1 MQEQWLCV
9 YKLYLLSLLSTHTT
23 HAHAG
28 EGLKVGTLAL
38 LRAGHRVM
46 LFTDKKMWKF
56 SVETHPTF
64 DEKVLAV
71 KMESKFLC
79 QVVFFLFF

>member
-1 MQEQWLCV
+1 MHIHTR
-9 YKLYLLSLLSTHTT
+9 THIHTC
-23 HAHAG
+23 AG

-46 LFTDKKMWKF
+46 LVTDKKMWKF

-64 DEKVLAV
+64 NEKVLAV
-71 KMESKFLC
+71 KMDSKFFVSSGFVC
-79 QVVFFLFF
+79 VFH